1 MARETKTKTKKGT
14 PEAIERPAGK
24 KREIGRRAPIA
35 VVEGT
40 TEQKSK
46 GTIKKESKKAEL
58 KKAGEEVETRNK
70 KEIRRDSKKASRVE
84 IGKGTVASKKNK
96 GIASRTKGLRNKKNL
111 MQGENE
117 EIKNEEEMKEKIEHE
132 EEEITNGEEKSFI
145 KWKGKSFLRRE
156 GEKFFYQVSLVASIM
171 VFLWSV
177 ADGSR
182 LSAIT
187 FFMLA
192 VIIILE
198 LKDVPRDVDYEIN
211 IDGILIDGKLYR
223 FDEIQ
228 SFEIAKKGEFDIV
241 KLQLRSTLF
250 PTREIHLAEGQ
261 DLVYIETLLEYF
273 LPKEAREDT
282 LLNLRKRERSK
293 EDLTEDEFIDQ
304 KVDEYLNGKR

>member
-1 MARETKTKTKKGT
+1 
-14 PEAIERPAGK
+14 
-24 KREIGRRAPIA
+24 
-35 VVEGT
+35 
-40 TEQKSK
+40 
-46 GTIKKESKKAEL
+46 
-58 KKAGEEVETRNK
+58 
-70 KEIRRDSKKASRVE
+70 
-84 IGKGTVASKKNK
+84 
-96 GIASRTKGLRNKKNL
+96 
-111 MQGENE
+111 
-117 EIKNEEEMKEKIEHE
+117 
-132 EEEITNGEEKSFI
+132 
-145 KWKGKSFLRRE
+145 
-156 GEKFFYQVSLVASIM
+156 M

-192 VIIILE
+192 VIIVLE

-282 LLNLRKRERSK
+282 LLNLRKRERGK
-293 EDLTEDEFIDQ
+293 EELTEDEFIDQ
-304 KVDEYLNGKR
+304 KVDEYLNGKH

>member
-1 MARETKTKTKKGT
+1 M
-14 PEAIERPAGK
+14 IESLAGK
-24 KREIGRRAPIA
+24 KRKTVQRAPIA
-35 VVEGT
+35 AEKRKA
-40 TEQKSK
+40 EQKSK
-46 GTIKKESKKAEL
+46 GSMDKESKKAEL
-58 KKAGEEVETRNK
+58 KKSGEEVKTRNK
-70 KEIRRDSKKASRVE
+70 KESGRDFRKASEAEIGGSPITSKKD
-84 IGKGTVASKKNK
+84 K
-96 GIASRTKGLRNKKNL
+96 GIASQTKSLRNKKNL

-117 EIKNEEEMKEKIEHE
+117 EIKNEEKMKEKIKHE
-132 EEEITNGEEKSFI
+132 EEEVMDGEEKSFI
-145 KWKGKSFLRRE
+145 KWTGKSFLRRE
-156 GEKFFYQVSLVASIM
+156 GERFFYQVSLVASII
-171 VFLWSV
+171 VFLWAV

-198 LKDVPRDVDYEIN
+198 LKDVPRDVDYEIS

-241 KLQLRSTLF
+241 KLQLHSTLF

-282 LLNLRKRERSK
+282 LFNLRKRERSK

-304 KVDEYLNGKR
+304 KVEEYLNGKH